1 MQAHELGLRVFAG
14 HGLTID
20 NVPAIIRDVP
30 WIEEL
35 NIGHHIISRSIFVG
49 MDQSVRDMIDCIKSK
64 MTLNVDKV

>member
-1 MQAHELGLRVFAG
+1 
-14 HGLTID
+14 
-20 NVPAIIRDVP
+20 IIRNVP

-64 MTLNVDKV
+64 VTLNDDKV